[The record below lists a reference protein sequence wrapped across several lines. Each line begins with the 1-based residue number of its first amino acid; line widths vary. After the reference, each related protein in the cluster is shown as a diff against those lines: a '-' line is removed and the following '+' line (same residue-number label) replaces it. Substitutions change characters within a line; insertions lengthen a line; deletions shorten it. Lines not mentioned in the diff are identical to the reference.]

1 MKNVMIA
8 LSMLALGIPAAAS
21 AAAVS
26 NPTCCIEATPVNLPT
41 PSPVPQPG
49 PTPSAPSL
57 GAGAGMPLPSAREL
71 MTKPVFVS
79 DELWASLTDAQKLS
93 F

>member
-1 MKNVMIA
+1 MKNILVALSAIA
-8 LSMLALGIPAAAS
+8 LVAPAAAS
-21 AAAVS
+21 AVSVS

-79 DELWASLTDAQKLS
+79 DELWASLTDAQKLN